1 MCRLEVSETN
11 KNSQKIKCLQQKI
24 KYKTPNCNDK
34 SNSNLM
40 NNRYEND
47 INETITIMNPRYSYY
62 LTPQDERNKNIT
74 AFRLIQSCYCAD
86 ARAAKC
92 NAHLENALLNK
103 ARNLNTQ
110 AF

>member
-47 INETITIMNPRYSYY
+47 IN
-62 LTPQDERNKNIT
+62 
-74 AFRLIQSCYCAD
+74 
-86 ARAAKC
+86 
-92 NAHLENALLNK
+92 
-103 ARNLNTQ
+103 
-110 AF
+110 